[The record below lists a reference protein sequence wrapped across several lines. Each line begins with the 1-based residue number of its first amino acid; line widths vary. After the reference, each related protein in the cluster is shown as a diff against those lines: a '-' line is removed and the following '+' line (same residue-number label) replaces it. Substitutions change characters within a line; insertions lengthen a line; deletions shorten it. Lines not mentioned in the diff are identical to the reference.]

1 MSSSKTHSAIWLH
14 FTKDGDRRAK
24 CNYCKTSISIASGS
38 NGNLNR
44 HMKTKHPF
52 TPLNLERQQPTP
64 ILPVLETIFDL
75 DDNEMPST
83 SSQARP
89 TLQPQPIPQPQQ
101 SISQYIRRPPPIRKV
116 EIIDKQVLKMI
127 AKGHHSLRIV
137 EEPEFKNLI
146 TAVSQCPG
154 YSLPSRKT
162 LSNNI
167 LQSVHSAVLE
177 DIKSTIIEASAVC
190 LTTDGWTSK
199 TNTSYMAVTAHFI
212 NKNTELKSHLLA
224 CEEFGERHTADNLTR
239 FLNDVLAGFE
249 ISNKVTAIVSDN
261 AANITLA
268 IRQGLWR
275 GIGCFAHSLN
285 LVVQAAL
292 KEIRDIVSK
301 VKRIVEYF
309 HKSSQ
314 ALKKLLDTQKQ
325 MDLPALKL
333 KQDVPTRWNS
343 TYDMLQRIFVLKDAV
358 ISTLSLNR
366 PGLLF
371 PLEDWDL
378 IKEAIPI
385 LKPFYEVTVEV
396 SGEKNVTLSKVTLI
410 YKILEGYMAKST
422 SSNTQ
427 ILAMLKIIQTELNQ
441 RFGDLE
447 KNVLYSESTILDPR
461 FKKMGFKNSMNYE
474 NAVQHL
480 RTKISHI
487 RLPSSNDCDD
497 EPCPQQDTDQTVPNN
512 FWGDFDKDFSKTVRP
527 ENNTAAAIRELD
539 KYLNEEYLD
548 RKKDPLE
555 WWKER
560 KALYP
565 RVYSYALKRL
575 CIVATSVPCERIF
588 SATGQIISERRTLLK
603 PQRVSSLVF
612 LHNNM

>member
-1 MSSSKTHSAIWLH
+1 
-14 FTKDGDRRAK
+14 
-24 CNYCKTSISIASGS
+24 
-38 NGNLNR
+38 
-44 HMKTKHPF
+44 
-52 TPLNLERQQPTP
+52 
-64 ILPVLETIFDL
+64 
-75 DDNEMPST
+75 
-83 SSQARP
+83 
-89 TLQPQPIPQPQQ
+89 
-101 SISQYIRRPPPIRKV
+101 
-116 EIIDKQVLKMI
+116 MI

-146 TAVSQCPG
+146 TAVSQCPD

-427 ILAMLKIIQTELNQ
+427 I
-441 RFGDLE
+441 
-447 KNVLYSESTILDPR
+447 
-461 FKKMGFKNSMNYE
+461 
-474 NAVQHL
+474 
-480 RTKISHI
+480 
-487 RLPSSNDCDD
+487 
-497 EPCPQQDTDQTVPNN
+497 
-512 FWGDFDKDFSKTVRP
+512 
-527 ENNTAAAIRELD
+527 
-539 KYLNEEYLD
+539 
-548 RKKDPLE
+548 
-555 WWKER
+555 
-560 KALYP
+560 
-565 RVYSYALKRL
+565 
-575 CIVATSVPCERIF
+575 
-588 SATGQIISERRTLLK
+588 
-603 PQRVSSLVF
+603 
-612 LHNNM
+612 